1 MMRRKNKKRHPHIT
15 ENKFIVLTTIERQQ
29 ALIFVFSNKTT
40 VEVFCFFF
48 FVYLFGFKERD
59 KHFYLWALIIIS
71 SIIANFLLWKFK
83 ILYVDLRIHCDLQK
97 CQTRRSHFTSCMLGT
112 WDINIAWLTAFP
124 FLFLISAV
132 ELLKARNVG
141 ACSKW

>member
-40 VEVFCFFF
+40 VEVFCFF

-112 WDINIAWLTAFP
+112 WDINIAWLTAVP